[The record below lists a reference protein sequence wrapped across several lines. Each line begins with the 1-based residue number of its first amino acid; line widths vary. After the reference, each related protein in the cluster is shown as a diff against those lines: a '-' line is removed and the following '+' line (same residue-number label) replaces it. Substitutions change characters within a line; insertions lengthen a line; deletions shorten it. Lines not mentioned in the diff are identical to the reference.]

1 MNLWN
6 ITRINIVTV
15 LQILNDRFIKD
26 VCVYKGYVM
35 LDTITFENTGWVINI
50 QEKARK
56 LLKTVYDFKETHK
69 SHLMNCAVVYMSV
82 KIGLILL
89 ASFTSMALLI
99 CYVSQCIAIEMSK
112 TKALLLASPL
122 TLIVM
127 LKLYFIF
134 KMLMTYERSRVIM
147 RSAISVIW
155 SKSKEGIQRVEGT
168 FPVPPLSLE
177 KARNR

>member
-1 MNLWN
+1 MSN
-6 ITRINIVTV
+6 
-15 LQILNDRFIKD
+15 
-26 VCVYKGYVM
+26 
-35 LDTITFENTGWVINI
+35 TITFENTGWVITL

-69 SHLMNCAVVYMSV
+69 AYFMNCAVVYMSV

-99 CYVSQCIAIEMSK
+99 GYVSQQLAVEMTK
-112 TKALLLASPL
+112 TKSLLLASPL

-134 KMLMTYERSRVIM
+134 RMLMTYERSRVIM
-147 RSAISVIW
+147 ISAIRVIW

-177 KARNR
+177 KAKNR

>member
-1 MNLWN
+1 M
-6 ITRINIVTV
+6 
-15 LQILNDRFIKD
+15 LNVI
-26 VCVYKGYVM
+26 M
-35 LDTITFENTGWVINI
+35 LENRRWVINL

-69 SHLMNCAVVYMSV
+69 SHFMNFAVVYMSV

-89 ASFTSMALLI
+89 ATFTSMVLLI
-99 CYVSQCIAIEMSK
+99 GYVSQQLALEMTK
-112 TKALLLASPL
+112 TKSLLLASPL
-122 TLIVM
+122 TVIIM

-134 KMLMTYERSRVIM
+134 KMLMTYERSRVII

-155 SKSKEGIQRVEGT
+155 LKSKEGIRRVEGT

-177 KARNR
+177 KAKNR

>member
-1 MNLWN
+1 M
-6 ITRINIVTV
+6 
-15 LQILNDRFIKD
+15 LN
-26 VCVYKGYVM
+26 
-35 LDTITFENTGWVINI
+35 TITFENIGWVINL

-69 SHLMNCAVVYMSV
+69 SHLTNCAVVYMSV

-99 CYVSQCIAIEMSK
+99 GYVSQCIAIEMSK
-112 TKALLLASPL
+112 TKALLLAPPL

-134 KMLMTYERSRVIM
+134 KMLMTYERSRAMIGCVVNALWLKG
-147 RSAISVIW
+147 RQ
-155 SKSKEGIQRVEGT
+155 GIRRIEGT
-168 FPVPPLSLE
+168 LSVPPLSLE
-177 KARNR
+177 KAKNR

>member
-1 MNLWN
+1 MSN
-6 ITRINIVTV
+6 
-15 LQILNDRFIKD
+15 
-26 VCVYKGYVM
+26 
-35 LDTITFENTGWVINI
+35 TITFENTGWVITL

-69 SHLMNCAVVYMSV
+69 AYFMNCAVVYMSV

-99 CYVSQCIAIEMSK
+99 GYVSQQLAVEMTK
-112 TKALLLASPL
+112 TKSLLLASPL
-122 TLIVM
+122 TLIVT

-134 KMLMTYERSRVIM
+134 RMLMTYERSRVIM
-147 RSAISVIW
+147 ISAISVIW

-177 KARNR
+177 KAKNR

>member
-1 MNLWN
+1 MLNV
-6 ITRINIVTV
+6 IT
-15 LQILNDRFIKD
+15 L
-26 VCVYKGYVM
+26 
-35 LDTITFENTGWVINI
+35 ENRRWVINL

-69 SHLMNCAVVYMSV
+69 SHFMNCAVVYMSV

-99 CYVSQCIAIEMSK
+99 GYVSQCIAIEMSK

-134 KMLMTYERSRVIM
+134 KMLMTYERSRVII
-147 RSAISVIW
+147 RSVISVIW
-155 SKSKEGIQRVEGT
+155 SKSREGIQRVEGT
-168 FPVPPLSLE
+168 FPAPTLSLE
-177 KARNR
+177 KAKNR

>member
-1 MNLWN
+1 M
-6 ITRINIVTV
+6 
-15 LQILNDRFIKD
+15 LN
-26 VCVYKGYVM
+26 
-35 LDTITFENTGWVINI
+35 TITFENTGWVINL

-69 SHLMNCAVVYMSV
+69 AYFMNCAVVYMSV

-99 CYVSQCIAIEMSK
+99 GYVSQQLAVEMTK
-112 TKALLLASPL
+112 TKSLLLASPL

-134 KMLMTYERSRVIM
+134 RMLMTYERSRVIM
-147 RSAISVIW
+147 ISAIRVIW

-177 KARNR
+177 KAKNR

>member
-1 MNLWN
+1 MLNV
-6 ITRINIVTV
+6 IT
-15 LQILNDRFIKD
+15 L
-26 VCVYKGYVM
+26 
-35 LDTITFENTGWVINI
+35 ENRRWVINL

-69 SHLMNCAVVYMSV
+69 SHFMNCAVVYMSV

-89 ASFTSMALLI
+89 ATFTSMALLI
-99 CYVSQCIAIEMSK
+99 GYVSQQLALEMTK
-112 TKALLLASPL
+112 TKSLLLASPL

-134 KMLMTYERSRVIM
+134 KMLMTYERSRVII
-147 RSAISVIW
+147 RSAIRVIW
-155 SKSKEGIQRVEGT
+155 LKSKEGIRRVEGT

-177 KARNR
+177 KAKNR

>member
-1 MNLWN
+1 M
-6 ITRINIVTV
+6 
-15 LQILNDRFIKD
+15 LN
-26 VCVYKGYVM
+26 
-35 LDTITFENTGWVINI
+35 TITFENTGWVINI

-69 SHLMNCAVVYMSV
+69 SYFMNCAVVYMSV

-89 ASFTSMALLI
+89 ATLTSLALLI
-99 CYVSQCIAIEMSK
+99 SYVSQQLALEMTK

-134 KMLMTYERSRVIM
+134 KMLMTYERSRVII
-147 RSAISVIW
+147 RSAFSVIW

-177 KARNR
+177 KAKNR

>member
-1 MNLWN
+1 MLN
-6 ITRINIVTV
+6 TV
-15 LQILNDRFIKD
+15 
-26 VCVYKGYVM
+26 
-35 LDTITFENTGWVINI
+35 TFENTGWVINI

-69 SHLMNCAVVYMSV
+69 SHFMNCAVVYMSV

-89 ASFTSMALLI
+89 ATLTSLALLI
-99 CYVSQCIAIEMSK
+99 GYVSQQLAIEMTK

-134 KMLMTYERSRVIM
+134 KMLMTYERSRVII
-147 RSAISVIW
+147 RSAIRVIW

-168 FPVPPLSLE
+168 LPLPPLSLE

>member
-1 MNLWN
+1 MLNV
-6 ITRINIVTV
+6 I
-15 LQILNDRFIKD
+15 IL
-26 VCVYKGYVM
+26 
-35 LDTITFENTGWVINI
+35 ENRRWVINI

-69 SHLMNCAVVYMSV
+69 AYFMNCAVVYMSV

-89 ASFTSMALLI
+89 ATFTSMALLI
-99 CYVSQCIAIEMSK
+99 GYVSQQLAIEMSK

-134 KMLMTYERSRVIM
+134 KMLMTYERSRVII
-147 RSAISVIW
+147 RSAIRVIW
-155 SKSKEGIQRVEGT
+155 SKGKEGIRRVEGT

-177 KARNR
+177 KAKNR

>member
-1 MNLWN
+1 MSN
-6 ITRINIVTV
+6 
-15 LQILNDRFIKD
+15 
-26 VCVYKGYVM
+26 
-35 LDTITFENTGWVINI
+35 TITFENTGWVITL

-69 SHLMNCAVVYMSV
+69 AYFMNCAVVYMSV

-99 CYVSQCIAIEMSK
+99 GYVSQQLAVEMTK
-112 TKALLLASPL
+112 TKSLLLASPL

-134 KMLMTYERSRVIM
+134 RMLMTYERSRVII

-155 SKSKEGIQRVEGT
+155 LKSKEGIQRVEGT
-168 FPVPPLSLE
+168 FPAPPLSLE
-177 KARNR
+177 KAKNR

>member
-1 MNLWN
+1 M
-6 ITRINIVTV
+6 
-15 LQILNDRFIKD
+15 LN
-26 VCVYKGYVM
+26 
-35 LDTITFENTGWVINI
+35 TITFENVGWVINL

-56 LLKTVYDFKETHK
+56 LLKSVYVFKETHK

-89 ASFTSMALLI
+89 ASLTSMALLI
-99 CYVSQCIAIEMSK
+99 GYVSQCIAIEMSK

-134 KMLMTYERSRVIM
+134 RMLMSYERSRVII
-147 RSAISVIW
+147 RYAVSIIW
-155 SKSKEGIQRVEGT
+155 SKSKEGLQQIEGT
-168 FPVPPLSLE
+168 FPAPTLSPE
-177 KARNR
+177 KAKNR

>member
-1 MNLWN
+1 M
-6 ITRINIVTV
+6 
-15 LQILNDRFIKD
+15 LN
-26 VCVYKGYVM
+26 
-35 LDTITFENTGWVINI
+35 TITYENTGWVINL

-69 SHLMNCAVVYMSV
+69 SHLMNCAVAYMSV

-89 ASFTSMALLI
+89 ATFTSMALLI
-99 CYVSQCIAIEMSK
+99 GYVSQCIAIEMSK
-112 TKALLLASPL
+112 TKSLLLASPL

-147 RSAISVIW
+147 ISAISVIW

-168 FPVPPLSLE
+168 LPLPPLSLE

>member
-1 MNLWN
+1 M
-6 ITRINIVTV
+6 
-15 LQILNDRFIKD
+15 LN
-26 VCVYKGYVM
+26 
-35 LDTITFENTGWVINI
+35 TITFENTKWVINL

-69 SHLMNCAVVYMSV
+69 SHFINCAVVYMSI

-89 ASFTSMALLI
+89 ATFSTMVLLI
-99 CYVSQCIAIEMSK
+99 TIGSPYLAIETSK
-112 TKALLLASPL
+112 TKALLFASPL

-134 KMLMTYERSRVIM
+134 KMLMTYEKSRVII

-155 SKSKEGIQRVEGT
+155 SKSKEGIQRVEET
-168 FPVPPLSLE
+168 LPVPPLSLE
-177 KARNR
+177 KAKNR

>member
-1 MNLWN
+1 M
-6 ITRINIVTV
+6 
-15 LQILNDRFIKD
+15 LN
-26 VCVYKGYVM
+26 
-35 LDTITFENTGWVINI
+35 TITFENTGWVINI

-69 SHLMNCAVVYMSV
+69 SYFMNCAVVYMSV

-99 CYVSQCIAIEMSK
+99 GYVSQCIAIEMSK

-134 KMLMTYERSRVIM
+134 KMLMTYERSRVII
-147 RSAISVIW
+147 RSAFSVIW

-177 KARNR
+177 KAKNR

>member
-1 MNLWN
+1 MLNV
-6 ITRINIVTV
+6 VT
-15 LQILNDRFIKD
+15 L
-26 VCVYKGYVM
+26 
-35 LDTITFENTGWVINI
+35 ENRRWVIYL
-50 QEKARK
+50 QEKAGK
-56 LLKTVYDFKETHK
+56 LLNTIYDFKETHK
-69 SHLMNCAVVYMSV
+69 SHFMNCAVVYMSV

-99 CYVSQCIAIEMSK
+99 GYVSQQLAVEMTK
-112 TKALLLASPL
+112 TKSLLLASPL

-134 KMLMTYERSRVIM
+134 RMLMTYERSRVIM
-147 RSAISVIW
+147 ISAISVIW

-177 KARNR
+177 KAKNR